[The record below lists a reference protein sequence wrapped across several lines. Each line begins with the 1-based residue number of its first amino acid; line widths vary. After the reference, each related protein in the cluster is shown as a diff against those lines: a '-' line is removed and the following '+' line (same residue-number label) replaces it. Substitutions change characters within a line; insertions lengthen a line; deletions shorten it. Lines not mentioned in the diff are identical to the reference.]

1 MCGFVGFISP
11 QAQDD
16 LRHQNALAANTIFH
30 RGPDADGHY
39 FEDNFGVCF
48 RRLAIIDLTDSGN
61 QPMVSRNQ
69 RYVLVFNGEIYN
81 FKSLNSLLR
90 KEFLG
95 LQSDSAVLLELI
107 SQFGIHEAIQKIEG
121 MFSIAI
127 WDKQSKEVMLIRD
140 RAGEKPLYFGE
151 SNKLFVF
158 GSEIQIFKE
167 FKKFSLNLDSQSI
180 KDYTK
185 YSCIPAPKSIYKNV
199 FKVLPGH
206 MLRISIGDV
215 QESLRNVKQIPYW
228 DITKQKTD
236 TRDAKKKSSIDSP
249 ASSNLLEDLIEQKIK
264 DQMISDAPLG
274 AFLSGGI
281 DSSLIVSLMQ
291 KNSIDKVKTFS
302 IGFEDNDYNEANHA
316 KKVAAHLGTDHTQFI
331 LTEKD
336 LYDNFY
342 NVIDSFDEPH
352 GDPSNIPTY
361 LLSSLAKKE
370 VTVAL
375 SGDGGDEL
383 FGGYSRHSFV
393 QLWQKFDLLPT
404 SLLNLLSQSSFK
416 LLARFEPLALV
427 SKSKIGKAYSVLQAL
442 SEAKD
447 IESLHKGFLLNS
459 VSADFYNVIDE
470 TLSQNY
476 SYDLSRFADDQ
487 TKMMALDFLTFLPN
501 LVLSKVDR
509 ASMSQSLETRAP
521 LLNHL
526 VIEEAFK
533 LPANLKINS
542 NQSKIPL
549 RNILHKYVPRKII
562 ERPKMGFGIPRNN
575 FLRGHLRDAVY
586 SLPSS
591 SRLDSLGIF
600 NLKSIEIFLNK
611 KFKLNTYN
619 DEFIWSLII
628 LDRWLEKNSS

>member
-336 LYDNFY
+336 LYNNFY

-352 GDPSNIPTY
+352 ADPSNIPTY

-591 SRLDSLGIF
+591 SRLGSLGIF

>member
-1 MCGFVGFISP
+1 
-11 QAQDD
+11 
-16 LRHQNALAANTIFH
+16 
-30 RGPDADGHY
+30 
-39 FEDNFGVCF
+39 
-48 RRLAIIDLTDSGN
+48 
-61 QPMVSRNQ
+61 MVSRNQ

-336 LYDNFY
+336 LYNNFY

-352 GDPSNIPTY
+352 ADPSNIPTY

-459 VSADFYNVIDE
+459 VSADFYNVI
-470 TLSQNY
+470 L
-476 SYDLSRFADDQ
+476 
-487 TKMMALDFLTFLPN
+487 
-501 LVLSKVDR
+501 
-509 ASMSQSLETRAP
+509 
-521 LLNHL
+521 
-526 VIEEAFK
+526 
-533 LPANLKINS
+533 
-542 NQSKIPL
+542 
-549 RNILHKYVPRKII
+549 
-562 ERPKMGFGIPRNN
+562 
-575 FLRGHLRDAVY
+575 
-586 SLPSS
+586 
-591 SRLDSLGIF
+591 
-600 NLKSIEIFLNK
+600 
-611 KFKLNTYN
+611 
-619 DEFIWSLII
+619 SLIHI
-628 LDRWLEKNSS
+628 